1 MGITNVQLRT
11 IPRGYRELRMRL
23 KLLLARQRRA
33 HFSHWDTE
41 KASVNG

>member
-1 MGITNVQLRT
+1 MGVTNVQLK
-11 IPRGYRELRMRL
+11 IVLRGYRELRMRL
-23 KLLLARQRRA
+23 RLLLARQRRA